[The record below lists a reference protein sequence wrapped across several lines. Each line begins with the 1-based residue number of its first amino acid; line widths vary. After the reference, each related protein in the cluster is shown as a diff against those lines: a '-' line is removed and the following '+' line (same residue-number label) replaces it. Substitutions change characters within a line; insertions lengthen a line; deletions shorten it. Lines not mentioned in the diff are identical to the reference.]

1 MIRLWTDGPAHA
13 DGEAVFVSFTDF
25 RVTRARDLPRVWAEG
40 MRLRRA
46 WPSVDGAIGLWLW
59 GKPLS
64 RRSGSVSVWRTEEDL
79 LRFVRWRRHVEI
91 MSRYRD
97 AGTLT
102 SDTWWAERFDASDVW
117 KTAERRLTES

>member
-1 MIRLWTDGPAHA
+1 MIRFWTDGPAHA

-25 RVTRARDLPRVWAEG
+25 RVTRVRDLPRVWVEG

-46 WPSVDGAIGLWLW
+46 WPSMEGAIGLWLW

-79 LRFVRWRRHVEI
+79 LRFVRWQRHVEI

-102 SDTWWAERFDASDVW
+102 SDTWWAEPFDALDVW
-117 KTAERRLTES
+117 KTAERRLNES

>member
-1 MIRLWTDGPAHA
+1 MIRLWTDGPARA
-13 DGEAVFVSFTDF
+13 DGERVFVSITDF
-25 RVTRARDLPRVWAEG
+25 RVTRARDLPRVWVEG

-46 WPSVDGAIGLWLW
+46 WPSMEGAIGLWLW

-64 RRSGSVSVWRTEEDL
+64 RRSGSVSVWRSEEDL

-97 AGTLT
+97 TGNITA
-102 SDTWWAERFDASDVW
+102 DTWWAERFDVSEIW
-117 KTAERRLTES
+117 EIAECRLRQ

>member
-1 MIRLWTDGPAHA
+1 MIRLWTNGPAHA
-13 DGEAVFVSFTDF
+13 DGEAVCVSFTDF
-25 RVTRARDLPRVWAEG
+25 RVKRARDLPRIWMEG
-40 MRLRRA
+40 LRLRRA
-46 WPSVDGAIGLWLW
+46 WPSMEGAIGLWLW

-102 SDTWWAERFDASDVW
+102 SDTWWAERFDASDIW